1 MSRIPGVN
9 LTIFS
14 LVYVFALFFELIFN
28 REFLAGVIPI
38 GMAANTQV
46 VERVFSAM
54 FIVGAVAYGLVLIL
68 QPIMIGIA
76 GIYGDLPRLGK
87 AFLWT
92 SLYLSLILDAVHF
105 YYGVDNTS
113 FNPPV
118 LFSITYVGIILITVL
133 LLSKFSRRWIIPLL
147 VIPDLLAYLTLLGD
161 WLVQISGDSAFGAV
175 TYYSGIIMP
184 YSVMFS
190 ALSFLVFAIL
200 DGINKIALIPFTAL
214 AVVVASLVYLNAIP
228 GLGIMIGVVF
238 PYILGII
245 GVRDWMPPIIFAVA
259 VLALGSAMLE
269 YKKDEGVAL
278 SALSLFFGALVFDT
292 VNTTI
297 YLMLPVS
304 ALVFSILFSRSPNKN
319 VNRATQDGNQLVK

>member
-161 WLVQISGDSAFGAV
+161 WLVQISGDSEFGAV

>member
-87 AFLWT
+87 AFIWT

-269 YKKDEGVAL
+269 YKKDKGVAL

-319 VNRATQDGNQLVK
+319 VNRATQDGNQLVE